1 MSYADVAAS
10 GPKQSA
16 EEVSPS
22 KNPQPQTITD
32 TRAGVSHHLSQF
44 IDARTLT

>member
-16 EEVSPS
+16 EEVSACEEEDDAVFA
-22 KNPQPQTITD
+22 NMC
-32 TRAGVSHHLSQF
+32 AGVS
-44 IDARTLT
+44 DARRCSLQAQH